1 MHRNLTPGK
10 SMYAGHGHR
19 VEAVARNIVLMDQA
33 VIAVAEAIAKLPGV
47 RPVGYH
53 LHSNEEIVAEM
64 AAQIERLEH
73 QHGQGCVSRHQLDP
87 ALSNVV
93 VIGSRTVAP
102 QSALGAFISELTAST
117 RVQRIGLPKG
127 SKATHCK
134 HFVETQPCIHLEIAQ
149 PMDAPRVNRFEG
161 VA

>member
-1 MHRNLTPGK
+1 M
-10 SMYAGHGHR
+10 
-19 VEAVARNIVLMDQA
+19 
-33 VIAVAEAIAKLPGV
+33 
-47 RPVGYH
+47 
-53 LHSNEEIVAEM
+53 HSNEEIVAEM

-93 VIGSRTVAP
+93 DIGSRTVAP

-149 PMDAPRVNRFEG
+149 PMDAPQVNRFEG